1 MQRREVLFA
10 LAAAL
15 TVAGKTS
22 EASTKTAVDAQD
34 STNSRNDASAALKR
48 ADGAKPFRIA
58 MVIFPKMTQLD
69 FTGPFDVLAR
79 IPDAEVLVV
88 AQTLEPVVS
97 DAGLRIL
104 PTHTFE
110 TAGMADLLFVPGGP
124 GQNAQMTN
132 PAMIDYLRHVGR
144 QASWVTSVCT
154 GSLLLAAAG
163 LLDGYRATCHWLSID
178 QLSLFD
184 VTAEPRRI
192 VIDRNRITGAGVT
205 SGVDFAFSVVAKLR
219 GDELAKR
226 LELLLEYDPAP
237 PFRTGSPQL
246 AGPAMVDEVRRL
258 VAPML
263 AERRRQSIAAAQQ
276 LRLDLQVSGQ

>member
-34 STNSRNDASAALKR
+34 STNSRNDASAAPKR

-163 LLDGYRATCHWLSID
+163 LLDG
-178 QLSLFD
+178 
-184 VTAEPRRI
+184 
-192 VIDRNRITGAGVT
+192 
-205 SGVDFAFSVVAKLR
+205 
-219 GDELAKR
+219 
-226 LELLLEYDPAP
+226 
-237 PFRTGSPQL
+237 
-246 AGPAMVDEVRRL
+246 
-258 VAPML
+258 
-263 AERRRQSIAAAQQ
+263 
-276 LRLDLQVSGQ
+276 

>member
-1 MQRREVLFA
+1 MERRKVLLS

-15 TVAGKTS
+15 TVAGTTS
-22 EASTKTAVDAQD
+22 EANAMTAGGAQD
-34 STNSRNDASAALKR
+34 STNSRSDASAAPKR

-58 MVIFPKMTQLD
+58 MVIFPNMTQLD

-110 TAGMADLLFVPGGP
+110 TASMADLLFVPGGP

-163 LLDGYRATCHWLSID
+163 LLNGYRATCHWLSID

-205 SGVDFAFSVVAKLR
+205 SGMDFAFSVVAKLR

-246 AGPAMVDEVRRL
+246 AGPAMVNDVRRL

-276 LRLDLQVSGQ
+276 LRLALQASGQ

>member
-1 MQRREVLFA
+1 MQRREVLLA

-22 EASTKTAVDAQD
+22 EANTMTAVDAQD
-34 STNSRNDASAALKR
+34 STNSRNDASAAPKR

-110 TAGMADLLFVPGGP
+110 TASMADLLFVPGGP

-132 PAMIDYLRHVGR
+132 PAMIDYLRQVGR

-205 SGVDFAFSVVAKLR
+205 SGVDFAFFVVAKLR

-226 LELLLEYDPAP
+226 LELLLEYDPEP

-246 AGPAMVDEVRRL
+246 AGPAMVNDVRRL

-276 LRLDLQVSGQ
+276 LRLALQASGQ

>member
-1 MQRREVLFA
+1 MQRREVLLA
-10 LAAAL
+10 LAATL

-22 EASTKTAVDAQD
+22 EAKAMTAGDAQD
-34 STNSRNDASAALKR
+34 STHSRSDASAAPKR
-48 ADGAKPFRIA
+48 TDGAKPFRIA

-132 PAMIDYLRHVGR
+132 PAMIDYLRRVGR

-178 QLSLFD
+178 QLSLFG

-246 AGPAMVDEVRRL
+246 AGPAMVDDVRRL

-276 LRLDLQVSGQ
+276 RRLDLQASGQ

>member
-34 STNSRNDASAALKR
+34 STNSRNDASAAPKR

-246 AGPAMVDEVRRL
+246 AGPAMVADVRQL

>member
-34 STNSRNDASAALKR
+34 STNSRNDVSVAPKR